1 MVYRRTKKVNQRLEA
16 RLQAIMQA
24 AREEFARNGFY
35 GTSIKDIAR
44 RAGVGIGTI
53 YLYLRNKE
61 ALFAALVNEAYEM
74 VLDRIARARKNAT
87 GGRQKLQAS
96 MEAALAVLQE
106 NRDLARVMLVQSPAG
121 HPAVAEQLYDLL
133 RRLARLVEEDVLEGI
148 ARGELPPQDAHIAA
162 LAFVG
167 TFYQV
172 VISWLKEGIPAD
184 LTAAGKELIAYNL
197 RGLGYPVEGVIE
209 NA

>member
-1 MVYRRTKKVNQRLEA
+1 MVYRRTKKVDQKLEA

-35 GTSIKDIAR
+35 GTSVKDIAR

-61 ALFAALVNEAYEM
+61 ALFTALVNEAYGM
-74 VLDRIARARKNAT
+74 VLERIAQARKNAA
-87 GGRQKLQAS
+87 GGRQKLQVS

-121 HPAVAEQLYDLL
+121 HPEVAEHVYDLL
-133 RRLARLVEEDVLEGI
+133 RRLTKLVEEDVLEGI
-148 ARGELPPQDAHIAA
+148 QRKELPPQDAQVAA

-172 VISWLKEGIPAD
+172 VISWLQEGIPSD
-184 LTAAGKELIAYNL
+184 LTAAGKELVAYNL
-197 RGLGYPVEGVIE
+197 RGLGYHLEGDIG
-209 NA
+209 NG

>member
-1 MVYRRTKKVNQRLEA
+1 MVYRRTKKVDQKLEA

-24 AREEFARNGFY
+24 ARDEFARNGFY

-44 RAGVGIGTI
+44 RAGVGVGTI
-53 YLYLRNKE
+53 YLYLRNKD

-74 VLDRIARARKNAT
+74 VLDRIARARKNA
-87 GGRQKLQAS
+87 GSGRQKLQAS

-133 RRLARLVEEDVLEGI
+133 HRLAKLVEEDVEEEI
-148 ARGELPPQDAHIAA
+148 ARGELPPQDARIAS

-172 VISWLKEGIPAD
+172 VMGWLKEGVPAD
-184 LTAAGKELIAYNL
+184 LTAAGKELVAYNL
-197 RGLGYPVEGVIE
+197 RGLGYRVEGVKE
-209 NA
+209 DG

>member
-1 MVYRRTKKVNQRLEA
+1 MDQKLEA

-87 GGRQKLQAS
+87 GGKQKLRAS

-133 RRLARLVEEDVLEGI
+133 RRLARLVEEDVLEEI
-148 ARGELPPQDAHIAA
+148 ERGELPPQDAHVAA

-184 LTAAGKELIAYNL
+184 LTAVGKELIAYNL

>member
-1 MVYRRTKKVNQRLEA
+1 MVYRRTKKVDQKLEA
-16 RLQAIMQA
+16 RLRAIMQA

-35 GTSIKDIAR
+35 GTSVKDIAR

-61 ALFAALVNEAYEM
+61 ALFTALVNEAYGM
-74 VLDRIARARKNAT
+74 VLERIAQARKNAA
-87 GGRQKLQAS
+87 GGRQKLQVS

-121 HPAVAEQLYDLL
+121 HPEVAEQVYDLL
-133 RRLARLVEEDVLEGI
+133 RRLTKLVEEDVLEGI
-148 ARGELPPQDAHIAA
+148 QRQELPPQDAQVAA

-172 VISWLKEGIPAD
+172 VISWLKEGIPSD
-184 LTAAGKELIAYNL
+184 LTAAGKELVAYNL
-197 RGLGYPVEGVIE
+197 RGLGYHLEGDIG
-209 NA
+209 NG

>member
-1 MVYRRTKKVNQRLEA
+1 MVYRRTKKVDQRLES

-44 RAGVGIGTI
+44 RAGVAVGTI

-61 ALFAALVNEAYEM
+61 ALFTALVNEAYEM
-74 VLDRIARARKNAT
+74 VLERIAQARKKAV
-87 GGRQKLQAS
+87 GGREKLKAS
-96 MEAALAVLQE
+96 MEAALEVLQE
-106 NRDLARVMLVQSPAG
+106 HRDLARVMLVQSPAG
-121 HPAVAEQLYDLL
+121 HPAVSEQLYDLL
-133 RRLARLVEEDVLEGI
+133 RRLARLVEEDVREEME
-148 ARGELPPQDAHIAA
+148 RGALPPQDARLAS

-172 VISWLKEGIPAD
+172 VMGWLKDGYPTD
-184 LTAAGKELIAYNL
+184 LTAAGKDLIAYNL
-197 RGLGYPVEGVIE
+197 RGLGYPMEGE
-209 NA
+209 DEGA